1 MIWRCL
7 LLALALLLPAQA
19 AAQTFTVQSIASPNL
34 GKVAAGA
41 TGDTRFRANP
51 SGGLISKISGTGAR
65 VSSGTGHV
73 LVTVACG
80 NQSNCNS
87 QNALIAIAR
96 TGSPTNRA
104 KALESFTVSTTGA
117 SATIVLA
124 PGAGNS
130 ISFRI
135 GPIGRNSTK
144 TFYIGYDFIVR
155 GDNSGFSTGVSTA
168 GFSVTISRTNGSN
181 SSSSSGTVSASV
193 FRTLNASAS
202 QPMSFGMIS
211 RPREG
216 PGLVTLAPG
225 ATSVVTSGDGVAPLP
240 GSTATSAIVGVTGE
254 GGQSVSVSVP
264 TSFTM
269 YGPGGSEIEVTPDP
283 DISGSV
289 TLSGSLGSAG
299 STTVTIGGSFPL
311 STNTATG
318 AYAGSFPVIFQY
330 N

>member
-1 MIWRCL
+1 MIARWFL
-7 LLALALLLPAQA
+7 LMLAVLLPIPA
-19 AAQTFTVQSIASPNL
+19 AAQSFAVDSIADADL
-34 GKVAAGA
+34 GKIAAAA
-41 TGDTRFRANP
+41 TGNTRFRANP
-51 SGGLISKISGTGAR
+51 AGGLVTKISGAGAR
-65 VSSGTGHV
+65 VSTGTGHI
-73 LVTVACG
+73 LVTVSCG
-80 NQSNCNS
+80 HQGSCNNQD
-87 QNALIAIAR
+87 ALIAMAR

-104 KALESFTVSTTGA
+104 NPLQRFTVSTSGA
-117 SATIVLA
+117 SATIVTP
-124 PGAGNS
+124 PGTGNS
-130 ISFRI
+130 ISFVI

-144 TFYIGYDFIVR
+144 TFYIGYDFIAR
-155 GDNSGFSTGVSTA
+155 GDNSGLNTGVSSA
-168 GFSVTISRTNGSN
+168 GFSVTISRTNGN
-181 SSSSSGTVSASV
+181 NPDSSSGTVSASV
-193 FRTLNASAS
+193 FRTLTASAT

-225 ATSVVTSGDGVAPLP
+225 ATSVITSGDGVAPLP
-240 GSTATSAIVGVTGE
+240 GSSATSAVVGVTGE

-264 TSFTM
+264 PSFTM
-269 YGPGGSEIEVTPDP
+269 YGPGGSTIEVTPDP

-311 STNTATG
+311 STGTATG